1 VANRRILSGHDG
13 IDSHW
18 SSGRRESAV
27 QRPSVGTVTGP
38 QSERSQ
44 RERYRRYDRR
54 YRQHIFT
61 WCIGTQEHDSSTDG
75 RPNRRYRSAPDCF
88 YDAFGPE
95 HTREPDYDCSSAHRS
110 SGGIV
115 MNGERGGL
123 LERLFAAERQF
134 YDRVPVKN
142 VYSKLVFRTVVWF
155 LLFWT
160 V

>member
-1 VANRRILSGHDG
+1 
-13 IDSHW
+13 
-18 SSGRRESAV
+18 
-27 QRPSVGTVTGP
+27 
-38 QSERSQ
+38 
-44 RERYRRYDRR
+44 
-54 YRQHIFT
+54 
-61 WCIGTQEHDSSTDG
+61 
-75 RPNRRYRSAPDCF
+75 
-88 YDAFGPE
+88 
-95 HTREPDYDCSSAHRS
+95 
-110 SGGIV
+110 